1 MIWLGRMFGVGIKK
15 NKKKW
20 RVHFTITKLE
30 VIGRALE
37 QGIVQNARQSVIL
50 LNAAYFGYW
59 IV

>member
-1 MIWLGRMFGVGIKK
+1 M
-15 NKKKW
+15 
-20 RVHFTITKLE
+20 HFTITKLE

-37 QGIVQNARQSVIL
+37 QGIVQNARQSVIF